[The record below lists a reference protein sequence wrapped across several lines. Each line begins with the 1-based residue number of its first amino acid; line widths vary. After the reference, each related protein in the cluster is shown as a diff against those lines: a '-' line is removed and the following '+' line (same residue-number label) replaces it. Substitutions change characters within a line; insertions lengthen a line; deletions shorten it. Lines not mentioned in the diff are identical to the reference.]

1 MKKIMVSAA
10 LAAAVAG
17 ALAEIKPSISS
28 LTETRPTDT
37 KRKGRWRG
45 DARLSPA
52 QRVIERAKARRKHLT
67 SGD

>member
-10 LAAAVAG
+10 LAAAVAS
-17 ALAEIKPSISS
+17 ALAEIKPRVWS

-52 QRVIERAKARRKHLT
+52 QRVIERAKARRKHQP